1 MRKSHTH
8 KKKKK
13 KKKKIYIYLFSFSLT
28 TAATAKKVA
37 FVSTQ
42 FTFKRMMIRCEFDSL
57 KAQRDKYIYIDIRDS
72 TINERLKT
80 YESFVFPIL
89 LFRHGESF

>member
-1 MRKSHTH
+1 MTLFVNNSKTQTF
-8 KKKKK
+8 
-13 KKKKIYIYLFSFSLT
+13 KIYIYLFSFSLT

-57 KAQRDKYIYIDIRDS
+57 KAQRDKYIYIYIDIRDS